1 MATHHG
7 KEGVVTVGG
16 TGVGEL
22 TGFTLETTGDVVE
35 DTALTDATKSFVA
48 GRTSFS
54 GTLEMHFDETD
65 TPQTN
70 LTAGSSLA
78 FILLPEGNSSGDRS
92 FTGTGIVTGMSV
104 NNSMDAIISR
114 SVTFQGTGA
123 LTIGTV

>member
-54 GTLEMHFDETD
+54 GTLAMHFDETD

-114 SVTFQGTGA
+114 TVTFQGTGA

>member
-35 DTALTDATKSFVA
+35 DTALTDATKSFIA

-114 SVTFQGTGA
+114 TVTFQGTGA

>member
-22 TGFTLETTGDVVE
+22 TWFTLETTGDVVE

-114 SVTFQGTGA
+114 TVTFQGTGA